1 MSAPRRIARGV
12 AQEDVPGWS
21 GRQAVPAD
29 AVLHTLVVL
38 VAAAGLALV
47 PAGAPEAHEGH
58 DHGDAPAVAPAP
70 GSGAPRRLP
79 DGSLFL
85 PKPSQRLVGVRTV
98 VATEGEQSR
107 SVELPGL
114 VAIEPDAAGRVQST
128 VPGRIEPGPR
138 GLPSVGQKVARGQL
152 LAIVRPSIDP
162 VARSNQA
169 ATLAGLQAARTLAAA
184 RLERLSGL
192 ADTVPRKEI
201 DAAASE
207 LASLDG
213 RIRAVSGGLGAAE
226 PLLSPVA
233 GVVARA
239 DAVAG
244 QVVDARELL
253 FEIVDPTRLRIEA
266 TGSDMALAA
275 QVVDASVAVGGRAV
289 PLAFVG
295 AGRMLRE
302 QTVPLVF
309 RARGPGLAALA
320 VGPPVART
328 VRLSGTAR
336 GVALPASA
344 LVRNAS
350 NEQVVWVKT
359 APERFEP
366 RRVRVEPLDASR
378 VRVVDGLGG
387 GERVV
392 TDGAPLLGQF
402 R

>member
-21 GRQAVPAD
+21 GRQAVPTD

-226 PLLSPVA
+226 PLLAPVA

-309 RARGPGLAALA
+309 RARGPALASLA
-320 VGPPVART
+320 VGQPVAVT

-344 LVRNAS
+344 LVRNTS